1 MLSAKI
7 ATSSRES
14 DTTVASLIQERAAIA
29 AMVEL
34 HMRNSGYYEL
44 RGVSCDFHEGVLI
57 LRGRV
62 PSYHLK
68 QLAQSLV
75 FHLDGVQELSNR
87 LEVVPPV
94 HD

>member
-1 MLSAKI
+1 MLMTKTG
-7 ATSSRES
+7 TSSAES
-14 DTTVASLIQERAAIA
+14 DAAVARLIQEREIVAAR
-29 AMVEL
+29 VESC
-34 HMRNSGYYEL
+34 MRRSGYYEL

-62 PSYHLK
+62 PSFHLK

-87 LEVVPPV
+87 LEVVATP
-94 HD
+94 HG